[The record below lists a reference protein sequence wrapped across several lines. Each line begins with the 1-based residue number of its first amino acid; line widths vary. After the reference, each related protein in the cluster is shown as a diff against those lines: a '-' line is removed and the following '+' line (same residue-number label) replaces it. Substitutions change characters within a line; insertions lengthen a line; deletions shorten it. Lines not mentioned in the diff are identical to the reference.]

1 MTAPPESYRAQK
13 HRVHHSAAHATHLEL
28 LVDPTLR

>member
-1 MTAPPESYRAQK
+1 MTAPLESYRAQK

-28 LVDPTLR
+28 LVDPASR